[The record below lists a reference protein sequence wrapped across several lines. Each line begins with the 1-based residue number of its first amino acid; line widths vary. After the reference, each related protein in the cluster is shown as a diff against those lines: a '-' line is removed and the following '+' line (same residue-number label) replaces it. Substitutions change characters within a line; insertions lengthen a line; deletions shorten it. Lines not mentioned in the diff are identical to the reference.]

1 MYDLLQQWLSDHGM
15 LGIVVFLAAENLGV
29 PWPTTLAYIVA
40 IDLVRVTKLTWAE
53 AALLCTLGHV
63 LGALVGYG
71 LGRAGDNALLRRAA
85 RGGHL
90 QRTTEW
96 LHTWFARYGSLTVF
110 AARLIGQ
117 VRPWASLAAG
127 VGGIGWRPYVLWS
140 TLGSLIHVLLA
151 LWLAEVGWWFW
162 DAYPGLRLELLVALA
177 VVFWGAFVV
186 ALVRNLITRRS
197 RTAGGK
203 AAA

>member
-1 MYDLLQQWLSDHGM
+1 
-15 LGIVVFLAAENLGV
+15 
-29 PWPTTLAYIVA
+29 
-40 IDLVRVTKLTWAE
+40 
-53 AALLCTLGHV
+53 
-63 LGALVGYG
+63 
-71 LGRAGDNALLRRAA
+71 
-85 RGGHL
+85 
-90 QRTTEW
+90 
-96 LHTWFARYGSLTVF
+96 
-110 AARLIGQ
+110 
-117 VRPWASLAAG
+117 
-127 VGGIGWRPYVLWS
+127 
-140 TLGSLIHVLLA
+140 VLLA